1 MITEEAIMQGFNQGF
16 DCSMQVAAELS
27 GDVGLTK
34 EQGLKI
40 MSCFG
45 VGAGQRTLCGAV
57 SGAMMAIGYRYGNT
71 EPGDMATK
79 GLCMSK
85 REEFYDRFMKEFGTL
100 TCPGLMGVDLTDP
113 EGAKKANE
121 EGLIPKVCPRVCMFA
136 IRTARDLI
144 RD

>member
-1 MITEEAIMQGFNQGF
+1 
-16 DCSMQVAAELS
+16 
-27 GDVGLTK
+27 
-34 EQGLKI
+34 
-40 MSCFG
+40 
-45 VGAGQRTLCGAV
+45 
-57 SGAMMAIGYRYGNT
+57 MAIGYRYGNT

-121 EGLIPKVCPRVCMFA
+121 EGRIPKVCPRVCMFA